1 MRECIRCGKSIPSIP
16 GVDKCISCYNKSR
29 DFKKLKISEY
39 FGMFPLDFGWS
50 FYLTPEEYSLIPETR
65 SLGMYFKPFVYEIL
79 NKIEKKNKIVKF
91 FKDIVFKYSEIS
103 TCNRRKVGAIITIN
117 DRIISTGTNGSVS
130 GLPHC
135 DEDGCLIEDNHCVR
149 TVHAEINAI
158 LNCANLGI
166 SLKDSILYSTDFPCF
181 RCISAIGNSV
191 IKSVVYF
198 RDYKDKYNKKIL
210 SGISHRINFYY
221 FDGNLIRRNNG

>member
-1 MRECIRCGKSIPSIP
+1 MKTCIKCGNNIPSIP
-16 GVDKCISCYNKSR
+16 GIDKCIACYYKVE
-29 DFKKLKISEY
+29 DFKNFKISDI
-39 FGMFPLDFGWS
+39 FGTFPLDFGWT
-50 FYLTPEEYSLIPETR
+50 FYLTNDEYSLLSKEK
-65 SLGMYFKPFVYEIL
+65 SLNEYFRPFMYEIVH
-79 NKIEKKNKIVKF
+79 KIEKKNKIVKF

-135 DEDGCLIEDNHCVR
+135 DEEGCLIEDNHCVR

-166 SLKDSILYSTDFPCF
+166 SLKDSIMYSTDFPCF
-181 RCISAIGNSV
+181 RCISVIGNSN

-198 RDYKDKYNKKIL
+198 RDYVDKYNKSIL
-210 SGISHRINFYY
+210 AGISDRISFYY
-221 FDGNLIRRNNG
+221 FDGEIMRRKNG

>member
-1 MRECIRCGKSIPSIP
+1 MKTCVKCRNIIPSIP
-16 GVDKCISCYNKSR
+16 GIDKCIDCYNEVK
-29 DFKKLKISEY
+29 DFKDFKISD
-39 FGMFPLDFGWS
+39 FFDTLPLDFGWN
-50 FYLTPEEYSLIPETR
+50 FYLTDEEYSLISKEK
-65 SLGMYFKPFVYEIL
+65 SLEEYFKPYIYEVIH
-79 NKIEKKNKIVKF
+79 KIEKKNRIVKF

-103 TCNRRKVGAIITIN
+103 TCNRRKVGTIITIN

-166 SLKDSILYSTDFPCF
+166 SLKDSIMYSTDFPCF
-181 RCISAIGNSV
+181 RCISAIGNSA

-198 RDYKDKYNKKIL
+198 RDYEDKYNKKIL

-221 FDGNLIRRNNG
+221 FDDNLIRRNNG